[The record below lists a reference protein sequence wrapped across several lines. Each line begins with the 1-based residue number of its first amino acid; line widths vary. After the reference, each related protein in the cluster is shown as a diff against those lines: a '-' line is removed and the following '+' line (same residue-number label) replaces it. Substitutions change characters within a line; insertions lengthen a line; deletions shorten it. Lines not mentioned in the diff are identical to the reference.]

1 MSLFDTINEELKTAM
16 RSRDKI
22 RLEALRAIKTAF
34 LLARSE
40 KGASHTLS
48 EEDEIKIIQ
57 KLAKQRQD
65 AADIYNEQGRQELY
79 EKEMAEKEVIS
90 AFMPSQMDEEEL
102 REKLAALI
110 EEMGAESMQQMGPV
124 MGRATKELAG
134 KADGKMI
141 SQIVRELLSDN

>member
-16 RSRDKI
+16 RSRDKE

-34 LLARSE
+34 LMARSE

-48 EEDEIKIIQ
+48 EADELKIIA
-57 KLAKQRQD
+57 KLVKQRQD
-65 AADIYNEQGRQELY
+65 SADIYKEQGREDLY
-79 EKEMAEKEVIS
+79 EKEMGEKAVIS
-90 AFMPSQMDEEEL
+90 AFMPEQMEEEEL
-102 REKLAALI
+102 REKLAGMI
-110 EEMGAESMQQMGPV
+110 REMGADSMQQMGQV

-141 SQIVRELLSDN
+141 SRIVRELLSE

>member
-16 RSRDKI
+16 RARDKE

-34 LLARSE
+34 LVARSE

-48 EEDEIKIIQ
+48 EADELKIIA
-57 KLAKQRQD
+57 KLVKQRQD
-65 AADIYNEQGRQELY
+65 SADIYKEQGREDLY
-79 EKEMAEKEVIS
+79 AKEMAEMAVIS
-90 AFMPSQMDEEEL
+90 AFMPEQMEEGEL
-102 REKLAALI
+102 REKIAALI
-110 EEMGAESMQQMGPV
+110 REMGADSMQQMGPV

-141 SQIVRELLSDN
+141 SQVVRELLSK